1 MSNPAQS
8 VNLDDIEGEE
18 RAAILLMS
26 LGETTAAEVLKHMGA
41 KAVQKV
47 GSAMAQLN
55 NVSRERMEL
64 VLDDFVSNLESQT
77 SLGIGSNDYV
87 RNVLVSAL
95 GEDKAGSLIDRILIG
110 SNSKGLE
117 ALKWMETRAV
127 AELIRNEHP
136 QIIAIVLS
144 YLDSDQSA
152 EILNL
157 YPEAL
162 RVDVMLRIAS
172 LDGIQPAALKELDE
186 IMERQFSGTGNLK
199 ASSVG
204 GVKVAANIMNMM
216 DGQTEQ
222 SLMELVREQDEVLG
236 QRIEDLMFV
245 FDNLVDLD
253 DRSMQRLLREVQN
266 EHLVLALKGAD
277 KKVKEKILAN
287 MSKRAAEML
296 NDDLEAAG
304 PAKVSDVDNAQKE
317 ILGIARKLADDGEIS
332 LGGSAEEML

>member
-1 MSNPAQS
+1 MTDTIQ
-8 VNLDDIEGEE
+8 DIAGDE

-26 LGETTAAEVLKHMGA
+26 LGEETAADVLKHMGA

-47 GSAMAQLN
+47 GAAMASLT
-55 NVSRERMEL
+55 NVPRDRMEL
-64 VLDDFVSNLESQT
+64 VIDNFVEVLESQT
-77 SLGIGSNDYV
+77 SLGVGSDDYV

-110 SNSKGLE
+110 RNSKGLE

-127 AELIRNEHP
+127 AELIRHEHP

-157 YPEAL
+157 LPENL

-186 IMERQFSGTGNLK
+186 IMERQFSGAGNLK
-199 ASSVG
+199 ASNVG
-204 GVKVAANIMNMM
+204 GVKVAANIINMM
-216 DGQTEQ
+216 DGATEQ
-222 SLMELVREQDEVLG
+222 ALIELLREQDEVLS

-245 FDNLVDLD
+245 FDNLADVD
-253 DRSMQRLLREVQN
+253 DRSMQRLLREVEN
-266 EHLVLALKGAD
+266 DRLVLALKGAN
-277 KKVKEKILAN
+277 KTVKEKILAN

-296 NDDLEAAG
+296 TEDLEAAG
-304 PAKVSDVDNAQKE
+304 PAKVSDVDAAQKE
-317 ILGIARKLADDGEIS
+317 ILTLARKLADEGEIS
-332 LGGSAEEML
+332 LGTAAEEML

>member
-1 MSNPAQS
+1 MNSP
-8 VNLDDIEGEE
+8 VITIDDIEGDE

-26 LGETTAAEVLKHMGA
+26 LGEDTAAEVLKHMGA
-41 KAVQKV
+41 KAVQRV
-47 GSAMAQLN
+47 GTAMASLS
-55 NVSRERMEL
+55 NVPRERMEV
-64 VLDDFVSNLESQT
+64 VLDNFVGTLETQT
-77 SLGIGSNDYV
+77 SLGVGSDDYV

-152 EILNL
+152 EILSIF
-157 YPEAL
+157 PENL

-186 IMERQFSGTGNLK
+186 IMERQFSGAGNLK
-199 ASSVG
+199 ASNVG

-216 DGQTEQ
+216 DGQGEQ
-222 SLMELVREQDEVLG
+222 ALMERLREQDDVLG

-245 FDNLVDLD
+245 FDNLVDVD
-253 DRSMQRLLREVQN
+253 DMSMQRLLREVQN
-266 EHLVLALKGAD
+266 DQLVLALKGAD
-277 KKVKEKILAN
+277 KKVKEKIFAN

-296 NDDLEAAG
+296 TDDLETAG
-304 PAKVSDVDNAQKE
+304 PARVSDVDGAQKE
-317 ILGIARKLADDGEIS
+317 ILNIARQLADDGEIN
-332 LGGSAEEML
+332 LGSSAEEML

>member
-1 MSNPAQS
+1 MT
-8 VNLDDIEGEE
+8 DTIEDIAGDE

-26 LGETTAAEVLKHMGA
+26 LGEETAADVLKHMGA

-47 GSAMAQLN
+47 GSAMASLN
-55 NVSRERMEL
+55 SVPRERMEL
-64 VLDDFVSNLESQT
+64 VIDNFVDVLESQT
-77 SLGIGSNDYV
+77 SLGIGSDDYV

-110 SNSKGLE
+110 RNSKGLE

-127 AELIRNEHP
+127 AELIRHEHP

-157 YPEAL
+157 LPENL

-172 LDGIQPAALKELDE
+172 LDGIQPTALKELDE
-186 IMERQFSGTGNLK
+186 IMERQFSGAGNLK
-199 ASSVG
+199 ASNVG
-204 GVKVAANIMNMM
+204 GVKVAANIINMM
-216 DGQTEQ
+216 DGATEQ
-222 SLMELVREQDEVLG
+222 TLIELLREQDEALS

-245 FDNLVDLD
+245 FDNLADVD
-253 DRSMQRLLREVQN
+253 DRSMQRLLREVEN
-266 EHLVLALKGAD
+266 DRLVLALKGAN
-277 KKVKEKILAN
+277 KTVKDKILAN

-296 NDDLEAAG
+296 VEDLESAG
-304 PAKVSDVDNAQKE
+304 PAKVSDVDAAQKE
-317 ILGIARKLADDGEIS
+317 ILTLARKLADEGEIS
-332 LGGSAEEML
+332 LGSAAEEML

>member
-1 MSNPAQS
+1 MSNS
-8 VNLDDIEGEE
+8 IDDISGEE

-26 LGETTAAEVLKHMGA
+26 LGEEHAAEVLKHMGA

-47 GSAMAQLN
+47 GAAMATLR
-55 NVSRERMEL
+55 NVSRERMEV
-64 VLDDFVSNLESQT
+64 VLDNFVGTLKDQT
-77 SLGIGSNDYV
+77 SIGVGSDDYV
-87 RNVLVSAL
+87 RKVLVSAL

-152 EILNL
+152 EILHL
-157 YPEAL
+157 FPEAL

-172 LDGIQPAALKELDE
+172 LDGIQPAALKELDD
-186 IMERQFSGTGNLK
+186 IMERQFSGAGNLK
-199 ASSVG
+199 ASNVG
-204 GVKVAANIMNMM
+204 GVKVAASIMNMM
-216 DGQTEQ
+216 DSNSEQ
-222 SLMELVREQDEVLG
+222 ALMELLREQDEVLG

-245 FDNLVDLD
+245 FDNLADMD

-266 EHLVLALKGAD
+266 EQLVLALKGAD
-277 KKVKEKILAN
+277 KSVKEKVLAN

-296 NDDLEAAG
+296 TDDLETAG
-304 PAKVSDVDNAQKE
+304 PAKVSDVDAAQKE
-317 ILGIARKLADDGEIS
+317 ILGVARKLADEGE
-332 LGGSAEEML
+332 LTLAGSAEEML

>member
-1 MSNPAQS
+1 MSEPNS
-8 VNLDDIEGEE
+8 MEDISGED

-26 LGETTAAEVLKHMGA
+26 LGEDHAAEVLKHMGA

-47 GSAMAQLN
+47 GAAMANLN
-55 NVSRERMEL
+55 NVPRERMET
-64 VLDDFVSNLESQT
+64 VLDSFVGTLEDQT
-77 SLGIGSNDYV
+77 SIGVGSDDYV
-87 RNVLVSAL
+87 RKVLVSAL

-152 EILNL
+152 EILNIF
-157 YPEAL
+157 PENL

-186 IMERQFSGTGNLK
+186 IMERQFSGAGNLK
-199 ASSVG
+199 ASNVG

-216 DGQTEQ
+216 DGPSEQ
-222 SLMELVREQDEVLG
+222 GLMEILRDHDEVLS

-245 FDNLVDLD
+245 FDNLAEMD

-266 EHLVLALKGAD
+266 EQLVLALKGSD
-277 KKVKEKILAN
+277 KKVKDKIMTN
-287 MSKRAAEML
+287 MSSRAAEML
-296 NDDLEAAG
+296 AEDLESAG
-304 PAKVSDVDNAQKE
+304 PAKVSAVDGAQKE
-317 ILGIARKLADDGEIS
+317 ILGIARKLAEDGEIN
-332 LGGSAEEML
+332 LGGQSEDML

>member
-1 MSNPAQS
+1 MNSAALS
-8 VNLDDIEGEE
+8 IDDIEGEE

-26 LGETTAAEVLKHMGA
+26 LGEETAAEVLKHMGA

-47 GSAMAQLN
+47 GSAMATLN
-55 NVSRERMEL
+55 NVPRERMEV
-64 VLDDFVSNLESQT
+64 VLDSFVGSLESQT
-77 SLGIGSNDYV
+77 SLGVGSDDYV
-87 RNVLVSAL
+87 RNVLTSAL
-95 GEDKAGSLIDRILIG
+95 GEDKASSLIDRILIG

-157 YPEAL
+157 YPENL

-186 IMERQFSGTGNLK
+186 IMERQFSGAGNLK
-199 ASSVG
+199 ASNVG

-216 DGQTEQ
+216 DGPTEQ
-222 SLMELVREQDEVLG
+222 ALMELLRDQDEVLG

-245 FDNLVDLD
+245 FDNLAELD
-253 DRSMQRLLREVQN
+253 DRAMQRLLRDVQN
-266 EHLVLALKGAD
+266 EQLVLALKGAD
-277 KKVKEKILAN
+277 KKVKEKIMAN

-296 NDDLEAAG
+296 TDDMETAG
-304 PAKVSDVDNAQKE
+304 PAKVSDVDAAQKD
-317 ILGIARKLADDGEIS
+317 ILNAARRLAEEGEIS
-332 LGGSAEEML
+332 LGSSAEEML

>member
-1 MSNPAQS
+1 MT
-8 VNLDDIEGEE
+8 DTIEDIAGDE

-26 LGETTAAEVLKHMGA
+26 LGEETAADVLKHMGA

-47 GSAMAQLN
+47 GSAMASLSS
-55 NVSRERMEL
+55 VPRERMEL
-64 VLDDFVSNLESQT
+64 VIDNFVDVLESQT
-77 SLGIGSNDYV
+77 SLGIGSDDYV

-110 SNSKGLE
+110 RNSKGLE

-127 AELIRNEHP
+127 AELIRHEHP

-157 YPEAL
+157 LPENL

-186 IMERQFSGTGNLK
+186 IMERQFSGAGNLK
-199 ASSVG
+199 ASNVG
-204 GVKVAANIMNMM
+204 GVKVAANIINMM
-216 DGQTEQ
+216 DGATEQ
-222 SLMELVREQDEVLG
+222 TLIELLREQDEALS

-245 FDNLVDLD
+245 FDNLAEVD
-253 DRSMQRLLREVQN
+253 DRSMQRLLREVEN
-266 EHLVLALKGAD
+266 DRLVLALKGAN
-277 KKVKEKILAN
+277 KTVKEKILAN

-296 NDDLEAAG
+296 SEDLESAG
-304 PAKVSDVDNAQKE
+304 PAKVSDVDAAQKE
-317 ILGIARKLADDGEIS
+317 ILTLARKLADEGEIS
-332 LGGSAEEML
+332 LGSAAEEML